1 LQLARRLA
9 TEEGIL
15 AGISAGA
22 TLAGALAIARELPD
36 GANVLCM
43 VPDTGE
49 RYLSTPLFADIPS
62 DMTEDELEIARSTP
76 GYRFDVAAAAAAP
89 AGVAAAAATAADED
103 ATAFVADAIRDPT
116 QPVVL
121 FALEWCEFCWSLRRL
136 FQRVRIPFRS
146 IDLDAVEYQPG
157 DRGGRIR
164 AALGARTAMT
174 TIPQLFV
181 GGEFVG
187 GCTETLDAWR
197 TGRLQS
203 LLDAA
208 GVDFDRSAV
217 IEPHSFLPGWLQRR

>member
-1 LQLARRLA
+1 M
-9 TEEGIL
+9 I
-15 AGISAGA
+15 
-22 TLAGALAIARELPD
+22 
-36 GANVLCM
+36 
-43 VPDTGE
+43 PDTGE
-49 RYLSTPLFADIPS
+49 RDLSTPLFADSPS
-62 DMTEDELEIARSTP
+62 DMTAEELEIARSTP
-76 GYRFDVAAAAAAP
+76 GYRFDVAAPATAP
-89 AGVAAAAATAADED
+89 AAVTAAGATAVDEA
-103 ATAFVADAIRDPT
+103 ATAFVADAIRDPA

-208 GVDFDRSAV
+208 AVDFARSAV
-217 IEPHSFLPGWLQRR
+217 IEPQSFLPAWLQLR